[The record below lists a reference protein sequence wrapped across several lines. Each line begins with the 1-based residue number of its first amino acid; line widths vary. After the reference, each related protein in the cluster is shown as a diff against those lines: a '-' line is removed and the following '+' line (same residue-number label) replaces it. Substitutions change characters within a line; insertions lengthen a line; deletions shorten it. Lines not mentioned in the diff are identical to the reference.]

1 MNITSYLTADYIK
14 IGTNAKNRADL
25 LYEIAQLAKKSPL
38 LSKHS
43 IDEVYTALLAREN
56 IGSTGFENGIAI
68 PHCMFEDVTDFVVG
82 LITIP
87 QGIDFNSYDKEPT
100 FVFFFIIGPTA
111 KRNRHIF
118 LLSSISKLLR
128 TPDAASDI
136 AGFSTPDDILQF
148 VLSRLEPKDELISQ
162 KEKCMFQVLVQK
174 EEYFEEILKIFASAV
189 PDSVTVLE
197 TNNAGHYLHHLP
209 LFSAF
214 WSDES
219 RIETKLIIGI
229 IERSFCNDIIRRI
242 NMITSEEVDQTG
254 VLITVQDLLFTS
266 GAIEF

>member
-1 MNITSYLTADYIK
+1 MNMTTYFTAAHIK

-43 IDEVYTALLAREN
+43 TDEVYTALLAREN

-68 PHCMFEDVTDFVVG
+68 PHCMFEDLTDFVVG
-82 LITIP
+82 LITVP
-87 QGIDFNSYDKEPT
+87 QGIDFNAYDKKPT
-100 FVFFFIIGPTA
+100 FVFFFIIGPA
-111 KRNRHIF
+111 GKRSQHIF
-118 LLSSISKLLR
+118 LLSSISKLLNV
-128 TPDAASDI
+128 PGAASNI

-148 VLSRLEPKDELISQ
+148 VLSRLQPKDEVVSQ
-162 KEKCMFQVLVQK
+162 KEKCMFQVFVQK

-189 PDSVTVLE
+189 PGSVTVLE
-197 TNNAGHYLHHLP
+197 TNNAGNYLHHLP

-214 WSDES
+214 WSEES
-219 RIETKLIIGI
+219 RIATKLIIGI
-229 IERSFCNDIIRRI
+229 IERSFCNDVIRRI
-242 NMITSEEVDQTG
+242 NMINSEKDGQTG